1 MNRQL
6 TAIMFADMVGYT
18 ALMQEDESRAK
29 AHRDRNREVL
39 THRVGEHEGRILQY
53 YGDGALSTFQSAIGA
68 VEAAIAVQTDLQS
81 PPQVPVRIGVHTG
94 DVVHDEDGVFGD
106 GVNLAA
112 RIQGLSVPG
121 GVLISEK
128 VYDEVKNQTSI
139 ATRSMGPFALKN
151 VKRPMEVWAVTNQG
165 LAVPDPAT
173 MGSRPTQCRN
183 SVAVLPFMNMSPDPE
198 NEFFSDGIT
207 EELINALT
215 RINGLQVTART
226 SSFAFK
232 GKNEDVRAIAA
243 ELGVATV
250 LEGSVRRAGDRV
262 RITAQLINAE
272 DGYHLFSKNYD
283 RELLDLF
290 QTQDEIA
297 ETIAAELESRF
308 GPAGIGCDFREGSL
322 VTEHQAAAEE
332 EVPADEDDHTEER
345 DRAGE
350 RETLEARTGGDEVGG
365 RGGID
370 EVADSG
376 LRHKHHFHDAEAYTE
391 FLKGIQRFSQWTPE
405 SSRAAIRHFER
416 AVELDPSCALPHSGM
431 ANAYTFLAASG
442 HLPGDIAYARAK
454 EEARKGLEL
463 EEGVAEAHAAMA
475 TVLFFHDWD
484 FQGAYKHFQ
493 KALTLTPGSA
503 HLRRLY
509 ALYLNA
515 TGDHQAAVDELEWA
529 LEMDPLSSP
538 IRTAL
543 GEALMK
549 CGRFGEAANHFR
561 SVLELAPEF
570 RKAREMLGW
579 ALLAMDRPEEGLREW
594 EEINRSTH
602 DPFKVIPHRIW
613 ALVAMDRLEEAKQLL
628 NLLRERRER
637 EPEVS
642 LEMDFAFAHLGLGED
657 EMALDYLE
665 RAVDRRLGMVVFL
678 KVIPPIQKLRNHPR
692 FQALVERVGIP
703 ASSSETPL

>member
-18 ALMQEDESRAK
+18 ALMQEDEFRAK
-29 AHRDRNREVL
+29 ANRDRNRKVL
-39 THRVGEHEGRILQY
+39 QHRVGEHEGRILQY
-53 YGDGALSTFQSAIGA
+53 YGDGTLSTFKSAIGA
-68 VEAAIAVQTDLQS
+68 VEAAIAIQADLQD

-94 DVVHDEDGVFGD
+94 DVVHDEEGVFGD

-112 RIQGLSVPG
+112 RIQSLSIPG

-165 LAVPDPAT
+165 LAVPDPAK

-232 GKNEDVRAIAA
+232 GKNRDVRSIAS
-243 ELGVATV
+243 ELGVSTI
-250 LEGSVRRAGDRV
+250 LEGSVRRAGERV

-290 QTQDEIA
+290 QTQDELA
-297 ETIAAELESRF
+297 GTIAAELESKF
-308 GPAGIGCDFREGSL
+308 GSNCIACDLRDGSPTPQ
-322 VTEHQAAAEE
+322 VAKTQEE
-332 EVPADEDDHTEER
+332 ERPEGEE
-345 DRAGE
+345 GE
-350 RETLEARTGGDEVGG
+350 
-365 RGGID
+365 
-370 EVADSG
+370 G
-376 LRHKHHFHDAEAYTE
+376 LAPEKGEPRHRHHFHHAEAYTE
-391 FLKGIQRFSQWTPE
+391 FLKGVHRFSQWTPE
-405 SSRAAIRHFER
+405 SSRVAIRHFQR
-416 AVELDPSCALPHSGM
+416 ATELDPSCALPHSGM
-431 ANAYTFLAASG
+431 ANAYTFLAATG
-442 HLPGDIAYARAK
+442 QMPGSIAYARAK
-454 EEARKGLEL
+454 EEAQKGLDL
-463 EEGVAEAHAAMA
+463 EEGLAEAHGAMA

-503 HLRRLY
+503 HIRRLY

-549 CGRFGEAANHFR
+549 CGRFEEAARQFR
-561 SVLELAPEF
+561 SVLELDPEF
-570 RKAREMLGW
+570 RTAREMLGW
-579 ALLAMDRPEEGLREW
+579 ALLALGRTEEGLREW
-594 EEINRSTH
+594 EEINRGTH

-613 ALVAMDRLEEAKQLL
+613 ALVALDRVEEANQLL
-628 NLLRERRER
+628 DLLRERRER

-642 LEMDFAFAHLGLGED
+642 LEMDFALAHLGLGED
-657 EMALDYLE
+657 ERALDHLE
-665 RAVDRRLGMVVFL
+665 RAVEQRLGMVVFL
-678 KVIPPIQKLRNHPR
+678 NVIPPIQRLRDHPR

-703 ASSSETPL
+703 ASSSDTSP